1 MLAGVSLR
9 SGCGWL
15 PETHMLDPAF
25 GREYAGSLVASVTEI
40 SAFCSQPLPPHED
53 AIGRRPPGGMD
64 LARHSAY
71 CPDDPFISDL
81 QLWEL

>member
-1 MLAGVSLR
+1 MLAGVSLS

-25 GREYAGSLVASVTEI
+25 GREYEGSLIASVTEI
-40 SAFCSQPLPPHED
+40 SIFRSQPLPPHED
-53 AIGRRPPGGMD
+53 AIGWRPLGGTA

-71 CPDDPFISDL
+71 YPYNPFISDL
-81 QLWEL
+81 QLWEQ